1 MEQWLHMQP
10 ASRRP
15 IRVLVVDDS
24 AFMRSTIARLLEG
37 DPEFQ
42 VVGNASDGLEAI
54 EKVEQLGPDVV
65 TMDVEMPRMTGIEA
79 LDVIMHRVPTPVVM
93 LSVFTTSG
101 ATTTIDALAKGAIDF
116 VTKPSRGPWG
126 DVDSVTDELK
136 EKLRR
141 AASIS
146 PMRLHLARA
155 SVPSPPLVEAME
167 APPASPPREKRRSRK
182 VVVIATS
189 TGGPA
194 ALTQLIPS
202 LPGDLPAGVLVVQHM
217 PAGFTR
223 ALADRLDG
231 ISQLSVREAR
241 AGEPVQ
247 DGTALIAPGNFH
259 MVVDSSR
266 NIELNLDPPVHS
278 VRPAAD
284 VLLSSVARAYG
295 GSTVAVVLTGMGHD
309 GAAGATEIKQA
320 GGHVI
325 VQDEPTSVI
334 YGMAASVVEAGSA
347 DVIAPLP
354 HIAVR
359 IVQACG
365 LT

>member
-1 MEQWLHMQP
+1 MSAASSRSCISPAGHRPRPSWAAPTSTPAARRSVILTARPRDDMEQWLHMQP
-10 ASRRP
+10 PSRRP

-101 ATTTIDALAKGAIDF
+101 ASTTIDALAKGAIDF

-155 SVPSPPLVEAME
+155 PVSSPPLVE
-167 APPASPPREKRRSRK
+167 
-182 VVVIATS
+182 
-189 TGGPA
+189 
-194 ALTQLIPS
+194 
-202 LPGDLPAGVLVVQHM
+202 
-217 PAGFTR
+217 
-223 ALADRLDG
+223 
-231 ISQLSVREAR
+231 
-241 AGEPVQ
+241 
-247 DGTALIAPGNFH
+247 
-259 MVVDSSR
+259 
-266 NIELNLDPPVHS
+266 
-278 VRPAAD
+278 
-284 VLLSSVARAYG
+284 
-295 GSTVAVVLTGMGHD
+295 
-309 GAAGATEIKQA
+309 
-320 GGHVI
+320 
-325 VQDEPTSVI
+325 
-334 YGMAASVVEAGSA
+334 
-347 DVIAPLP
+347 
-354 HIAVR
+354 
-359 IVQACG
+359 
-365 LT
+365 